1 MDNTARLYSADDLTD
16 AFWRG
21 YAAAKAENG
30 GGAFRRPIPRG
41 WAVIMAVCVS
51 LLMWALIFA
60 AIAALT

>member
-1 MDNTARLYSADDLTD
+1 MTDLPRAYTADDLTD

-21 YAAAKAENG
+21 YEAAKAENG